1 MRFWLYFGFADVT
14 IAMENIMNKIK
25 ITIQKKTNQP
35 TTIIRQSRRK
45 YRFGAIYYEKKEM
58 LHRMCNMH
66 STKSQRVHGLSS
78 VVAFLMC
85 FAFIQLDCFA
95 RWFCQQMNVMRRT
108 TVQHKSIHRTGN
120 KFIQQFATDQETP
133 SETCGLSLNWNQIQ
147 AISLC
152 VHYESI
158 LSLSAIILGFS
169 FHLYFPLNW
178 WMILWIKRSNSSVYI
193 RKDKFRLHFFI
204 ECRINFSKFGE
215 LPANV
220 TLTDQVHRLQN

>member
-1 MRFWLYFGFADVT
+1 MQKKNKYNHKMRFWLYFGFADVT

-35 TTIIRQSRRK
+35 TTIICESRRK
-45 YRFGAIYYEKKEM
+45 YRFGAICYEKKEM
-58 LHRMCNMH
+58 LYRMCNMH

-78 VVAFLMC
+78 VVAFLLC

-108 TVQHKSIHRTGN
+108 TVQHKSIHGTGN

-158 LSLSAIILGFS
+158 LSLSAIVLGFC
-169 FHLYFPLNW
+169 FHLYFFLNW
-178 WMILWIKRSNSSVYI
+178 WIIDSLNKKIKFQCLLQK
-193 RKDKFRLHFFI
+193 RKISFAFLHWVQNKFFKIWRA
-204 ECRINFSKFGE
+204 SG
-215 LPANV
+215 
-220 TLTDQVHRLQN
+220 